1 MTDQTIFERCCGAAT
16 EARSPHDGLPM
27 LGLDPDFG
35 DRPDATDG
43 CDDGELSD
51 PEVRAL
57 VRAVIQTII
66 DNTPSLRT
74 AEELTRIL
82 GEA

>member
-1 MTDQTIFERCCGAAT
+1 MTDQTIFERCVVAADASSGAAGAYDT
-16 EARSPHDGLPM
+16 AAVTRS
-27 LGLDPDFG
+27 
-35 DRPDATDG
+35 
-43 CDDGELSD
+43 
-51 PEVRAL
+51 
-57 VRAVIQTII
+57 VIQTII

>member
-1 MTDQTIFERCCGAAT
+1 MTDQTIFERCV
-16 EARSPHDGLPM
+16 EAVAEAGFISSSDTTKTRS
-27 LGLDPDFG
+27 
-35 DRPDATDG
+35 
-43 CDDGELSD
+43 
-51 PEVRAL
+51 
-57 VRAVIQTII
+57 VIQTII